1 MPSVSEKQA
10 RFMAMMAKDPKRAK
24 AAGIPV
30 KVAREFHAAD
40 KRKGTMLGGKREK

>member
-10 RFMAMMAKDPKRAK
+10 RFMAAMANNPKLAK
-24 AAGIPV
+24 KAGVPV

-40 KRKGTMLGGKREK
+40 KRKGTLLGGKKEK